1 MKKIL
6 MSLLLSIA
14 ALLLPAGPVVD
25 GNGNLQIGKLAL
37 RWSCYSLVWS
47 DAVLGYDSFKA
58 APGFPRYNSGEFETA
73 GTWNGFRF
81 TVTAAAVKEDTL
93 TYSARFKANPPV
105 ETRTL
110 ALVMNL
116 PADTPAPGVLVD
128 GRKIELPATF
138 ERIQLFGSRKV
149 HCLQFEL
156 DGRTVTIEGDFTLL
170 IQDDRKWR
178 NNHFVFRL
186 GADPVSGTLKE
197 ASLDLRLRVA
207 SPRTVAVDLKPAF
220 NMGFRDE
227 KLNDG
232 KGGWTDQGPRNDLAA
247 MTTGMQTLA
256 GIRYDVIAP
265 AENSGRSCIVLA
277 DPKFRRYPASA
288 PVQLRGKAPGE
299 WL

>member
-37 RWSCYSLVWS
+37 RWTCYAPDWS
-47 DAVLGYDSFKA
+47 AAVLGNDSFKA

-81 TVTAAAVKEDTL
+81 TVTAAAVKEDTI

-156 DGRTVTIEGDFTLL
+156 DRHH
-170 IQDDRKWR
+170 RR
-178 NNHFVFRL
+178 RL
-186 GADPVSGTLKE
+186 HAADPGRPQVAQQPFRVPSRSRSRFGHTQGGV
-197 ASLDLRLRVA
+197 AGPAAPGRVA
-207 SPRTVAVDLKPAF
+207 PHRRGRPQTGLQYGIPR
-220 NMGFRDE
+220 
-227 KLNDG
+227 
-232 KGGWTDQGPRNDLAA
+232 
-247 MTTGMQTLA
+247 
-256 GIRYDVIAP
+256 
-265 AENSGRSCIVLA
+265 
-277 DPKFRRYPASA
+277 
-288 PVQLRGKAPGE
+288 
-299 WL
+299 